1 MHFLFFSF
9 STIAHLPKFKPLI
22 KENPQKKEG
31 KGLLICPFPVT
42 LFVNLDVL

>member
-22 KENPQKKEG
+22 KENPQKKKE
-31 KGLLICPFPVT
+31 KGYSFAPFLQ
-42 LFVNLDVL
+42 LFL